1 MKATILILSLGSA
14 LLFANCASVQN
25 ASVSDY
31 NGDGVISRA
40 EAAQYH
46 RQKDIEDR
54 NVYTESNKRRNAVNT
69 VNDARDAAWSA
80 RDLKNIIRHW

>member
-14 LLFANCASVQN
+14 LLLANCASVQN

-40 EAAQYH
+40 ECM
-46 RQKDIEDR
+46 
-54 NVYTESNKRRNAVNT
+54 V
-69 VNDARDAAWSA
+69 SA
-80 RDLKNIIRHW
+80 